1 MRSLW
6 DFSSR
11 VGTLWVGRE
20 AINTPTAEYISI
32 HGWVARCVHLTGF
45 LCKWK
50 LHEIVCES
58 ARRQTQANHWLTP
71 VISAYRQKSNECFE
85 RVMRMGVG
93 EVHCSIFFSILYMMW
108 PNVSPNVECFFFFFG
123 GVDSKQP
130 NSKSVSRWT
139 QMASSWFLFPSCAAL
154 WLKCSRSMRQIDYM
168 LTWKFCSL
176 VHLVT

>member
-1 MRSLW
+1 M
-6 DFSSR
+6 
-11 VGTLWVGRE
+11 WVGRE

-85 RVMRMGVG
+85 RV
-93 EVHCSIFFSILYMMW
+93 VHCSIFFFIWCLYIWCDLMFGQML
-108 PNVSPNVECFFFFFG
+108 NVFFFFFG

-130 NSKSVSRWT
+130 NSNSVSRWT

-154 WLKCSRSMRQIDYM
+154 WFKCSRSMREIDYM
-168 LTWKFCSL
+168 LTWKSCSL
-176 VHLVT
+176 VRLVT